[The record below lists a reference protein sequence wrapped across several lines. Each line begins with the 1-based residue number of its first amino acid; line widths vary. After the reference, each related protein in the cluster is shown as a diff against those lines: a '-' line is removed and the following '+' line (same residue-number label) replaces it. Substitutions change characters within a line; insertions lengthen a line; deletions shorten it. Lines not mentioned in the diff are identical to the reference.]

1 MYHMQITSN
10 QPVLLFKYGGNA
22 MTNKVLK
29 EKVLH
34 NICQLNERG
43 FRVVIVHGGG
53 PFIQELLDRVQV
65 PSEFIH
71 GLRKTTPE
79 ALKYVEMALKG
90 QVNGEL
96 VGLINRLGYKAV
108 GLSGKDGRTV
118 TATKRY
124 HQHTENGVTTDHD
137 LGQVG
142 DVESVDASLIFTL
155 LDQGYIPVI
164 TCIASD
170 GEGHDFNINADI
182 FAGAIA
188 GSLRAR
194 SFNVLTDVDGLLEDI
209 QKPDSLL
216 NKLTYADI
224 DRLKSAGVIG
234 GGMIPKIEACQNAIN
249 MGSEKAIIINGTKPE
264 QILELQNE
272 DFSVGTTI
280 IKE

>member
-1 MYHMQITSN
+1 MQITSN

-53 PFIQELLDRVQV
+53 PFIQELLDRVQA

-71 GLRKTTPE
+71 DLRKTTPE

-90 QVNGEL
+90 RVNGEL

-142 DVESVDASLIFTL
+142 DVESVDASLIFSYSIRVT
-155 LDQGYIPVI
+155 
-164 TCIASD
+164 S
-170 GEGHDFNINADI
+170 
-182 FAGAIA
+182 
-188 GSLRAR
+188 R
-194 SFNVLTDVDGLLEDI
+194 
-209 QKPDSLL
+209 
-216 NKLTYADI
+216 
-224 DRLKSAGVIG
+224 
-234 GGMIPKIEACQNAIN
+234 
-249 MGSEKAIIINGTKPE
+249 
-264 QILELQNE
+264 
-272 DFSVGTTI
+272 
-280 IKE
+280 